1 MKLDTVHFMQ
11 QIRIQSVLKT
21 SILNELT
28 ELKEKQRQVLTS
40 SNDFEDDCI
49 SDSSQC
55 TKFSLLD
62 LDLELM
68 VQADREK

>member
-1 MKLDTVHFMQ
+1 MKLDTVHFMH
-11 QIRIQSVLKT
+11 QIRVKSILKT

-28 ELKEKQRQVLTS
+28 ELREKQRQVLS
-40 SNDFEDDCI
+40 SDDDLEDNDMC
-49 SDSSQC
+49 SQM
-55 TKFSLLD
+55 TKFDLAD